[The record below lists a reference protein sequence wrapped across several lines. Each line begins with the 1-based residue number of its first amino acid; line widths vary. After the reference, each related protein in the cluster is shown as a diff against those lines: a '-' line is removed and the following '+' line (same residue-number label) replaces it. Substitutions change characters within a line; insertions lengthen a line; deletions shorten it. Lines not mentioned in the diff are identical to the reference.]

1 MMTQISEEGQLV
13 RLSAACKYLFGN
25 ADESTKMRMYRMID
39 RDEIVARKFGTRWFI
54 PREEI
59 ERIAGSGRPDGD

>member
-1 MMTQISEEGQLV
+1 MLMTQISEEGQLV
-13 RLSAACKYLFGN
+13 RLRAACEYLFGN
-25 ADESTKMRMYRMID
+25 SDESTKMRMYRMID

-59 ERIAGSGRPDGD
+59 ERIAGSSPDQE

>member
-13 RLSAACKYLFGN
+13 RLRAACEYLFGN
-25 ADESTKMRMYRMID
+25 SDESTKMRMYRMID

-59 ERIAGSGRPDGD
+59 ERIAGSSPDKE

>member
-1 MMTQISEEGQLV
+1 
-13 RLSAACKYLFGN
+13 
-25 ADESTKMRMYRMID
+25 MRMYRMID

-59 ERIAGSGRPDGD
+59 ERIAGSSPDKE

>member
-13 RLSAACKYLFGN
+13 RLRAACEYLFGN
-25 ADESTKMRMYRMID
+25 SDESTKMRMYRMID

-59 ERIAGSGRPDGD
+59 ERIAGSSPDQE